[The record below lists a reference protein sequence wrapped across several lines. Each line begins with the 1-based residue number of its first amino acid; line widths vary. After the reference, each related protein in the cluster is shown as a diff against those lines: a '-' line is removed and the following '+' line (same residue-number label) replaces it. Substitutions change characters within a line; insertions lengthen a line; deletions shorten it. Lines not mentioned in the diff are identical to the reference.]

1 MCIGFH
7 EKYLLFLSYLN
18 EIYYSWPILENNIN
32 NKFHENPSL
41 GSRVNLC
48 ERETDVLMGGQTD
61 IPTVIVAIRIFAN
74 TPKTLSSSKRDDVF
88 FVLHFLILF
97 F

>member
-1 MCIGFH
+1 
-7 EKYLLFLSYLN
+7 
-18 EIYYSWPILENNIN
+18 
-32 NKFHENPSL
+32 
-41 GSRVNLC
+41 
-48 ERETDVLMGGQTD
+48 MGGQTD